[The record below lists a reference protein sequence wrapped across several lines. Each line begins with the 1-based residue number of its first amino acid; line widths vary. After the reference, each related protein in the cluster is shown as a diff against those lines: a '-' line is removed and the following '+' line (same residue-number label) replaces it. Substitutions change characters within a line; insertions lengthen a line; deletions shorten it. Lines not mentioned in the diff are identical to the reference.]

1 MSATIPDLLPG
12 AGTQRILAVKSSA
25 ERFASMLSIDSLN
38 FDLYEGTVVD
48 TSDTRNIFLG
58 SDILRGIHAALS
70 YEAGAAWKIVLYR
83 CGFLWGQKTL
93 RYFVRQ
99 SQGAFGAKFEQI
111 SVDAFLSNLVTFM
124 NFNGWGVLSFD
135 LQHATTHGVLR
146 FELRKSIFSDALEH
160 LRERVDFM
168 IAGMLAGIFSDLA
181 SAELE
186 CIEVCSALTGAPTSI
201 FLLSAKERIEALR
214 AALDGGADERELLE
228 QLCG

>member
-1 MSATIPDLLPG
+1 MSSDPH
-12 AGTQRILAVKSSA
+12 LAFDSSQPMLA
-25 ERFASMLSIDSLN
+25 AKAASERFAAMLSIDSLN

-48 TSDTRNIFLG
+48 PSDTRSIFLG
-58 SDILRGIHAALS
+58 TDILRGIHAALS

-111 SVDAFLSNLVTFM
+111 SVAAFLGNLVTFM

-135 LQHATTHGVLR
+135 LRHATAHGVLK
-146 FELRKSIFSDALEH
+146 FELRKSIFSEALEH
-160 LRERVDFM
+160 LREHVDFM
-168 IAGMLAGIFSDLA
+168 VAGMLAGIFSDLA
-181 SAELE
+181 RADLA
-186 CIEVCSALTGAPTSI
+186 CIEVCSALTGAPTSV
-201 FLLSAKERIEALR
+201 FLLSAKDRIEGLR
-214 AALDGGADERELLE
+214 GALDGGADARELLE